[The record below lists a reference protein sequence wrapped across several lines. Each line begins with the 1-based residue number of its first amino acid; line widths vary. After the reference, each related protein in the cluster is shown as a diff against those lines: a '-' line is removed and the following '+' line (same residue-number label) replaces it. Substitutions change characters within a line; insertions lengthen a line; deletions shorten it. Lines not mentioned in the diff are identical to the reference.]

1 MGRTIGVSVSLPTLK
16 CILNSDCF
24 LPTRAIRFL
33 LSRGRKAA
41 TLESSERLS
50 QHHNTQTPSVKVTR
64 IFVFI
69 RVWEEYQHNW
79 PTSTSADSLCRGRVG
94 EGAFPLQRASYLL
107 VWAFPLQRT
116 ISSCEHCP
124 YKGFISPSVVCVAV
138 CAWSAGDIMAG
149 TVSIEQKL
157 SLPLLLIWTV
167 LFVVSLVEPHW
178 FSGADL
184 THASIYAG
192 LWKVCKSGSAADV
205 CSSYNGTP
213 GVWKKIRHFLL
224 RVVDIDVVVVV

>member
-1 MGRTIGVSVSLPTLK
+1 M
-16 CILNSDCF
+16 
-24 LPTRAIRFL
+24 
-33 LSRGRKAA
+33 
-41 TLESSERLS
+41 
-50 QHHNTQTPSVKVTR
+50 
-64 IFVFI
+64 
-69 RVWEEYQHNW
+69 
-79 PTSTSADSLCRGRVG
+79 
-94 EGAFPLQRASYLL
+94 
-107 VWAFPLQRT
+107 
-116 ISSCEHCP
+116 
-124 YKGFISPSVVCVAV
+124 CVAV

-157 SLPLLLIWTV
+157 SLPLLLIGTV

-178 FSGADL
+178 FTGADL

-224 RVVDIDVVVVV
+224 RVVDIDVVVVVV